1 MGAFLLFDI
10 LIVMIGI
17 TIFCFINY
25 KFNHETYHKITGNS
39 YLATICNNS
48 SDGIGRKGEYLI
60 YKYLKN
66 YEKNNGKFLFNCYI
80 PKEGDEITE
89 IDVLLICESGIFV
102 FESKNYSG
110 WIWGNEKEKFWT
122 QSLAQ
127 GKGKKSLKK
136 RFLNP
141 IMQNKL
147 HIKWLRNIVG
157 ENIPLHSIIV
167 FSERCT
173 LKKIEVTSAN
183 VKVVKRDYIAETV
196 KAVSKEQRSKL
207 SAAQIT
213 SLYKKLY
220 PYTQVS
226 NLRKQQHIANIQK
239 VK

>member
-10 LIVMIGI
+10 LVVLIGI

-25 KFNHETYHKITGNS
+25 RFNQESYHKITGNS
-39 YLATICNNS
+39 FLSTIYDDS
-48 SDGIGRKGEYLI
+48 SDGTGRKGEYLI
-60 YKYLKN
+60 YKNLKF
-66 YEKNNGKFLFNCYI
+66 YEKNGGKFLFNCYL
-80 PKEGDEITE
+80 PRENDETTE
-89 IDVLLICESGIFV
+89 IDVLLICQDGIFV

-110 WIWGNEKEKFWT
+110 WIFGSEKAKNWT
-122 QSLAQ
+122 QTLPQ
-127 GKGKKSLKK
+127 GRGKSLKK
-136 RFLNP
+136 SFLNP

-147 HIKWLRNIVG
+147 HIKWLESIVG
-157 ENIPLHSIIV
+157 KNIPLHSIIV

-183 VKVVKRDYIAETV
+183 VKVVKRDTIAETV